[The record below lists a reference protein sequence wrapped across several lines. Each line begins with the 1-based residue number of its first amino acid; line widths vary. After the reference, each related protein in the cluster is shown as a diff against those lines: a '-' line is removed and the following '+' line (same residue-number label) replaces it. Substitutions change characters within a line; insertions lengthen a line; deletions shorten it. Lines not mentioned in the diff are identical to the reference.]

1 MRSVPLELA
10 LELKWNVLNS
20 ALVLPCLRGA
30 RLAETKDRVDW
41 GLFGLTQVPA
51 SNALEV
57 VSGKPLEPFNST
69 FGETRVQV
77 PLGFWLPRSARMNG
91 LGHPHGLPTGWWLA
105 RHAPV
110 VKPSEHVRQPAYL
123 SGNCNG
129 KKGSR
134 YMPPPGK
141 AGLVTQ
147 GIGVRSHRKYKL
159 LELWASSSTRL
170 YLEHATGPRPPAFV
184 RDRSGSGLSDRCV
197 AIPCDL

>member
-1 MRSVPLELA
+1 M
-10 LELKWNVLNS
+10 
-20 ALVLPCLRGA
+20 LPCLRGA

-69 FGETRVQV
+69 LGDTRVQV

-105 RHAPV
+105 FHAPV
-110 VKPSEHVRQPAYL
+110 VRPSEHVRQPAYL

-134 YMPPPGK
+134 YMPPPRESRACDTRHWCAKSQEVHIARALGK
-141 AGLVTQ
+141 LFDAFVLGT
-147 GIGVRSHRKYKL
+147 RYR
-159 LELWASSSTRL
+159 ASSTRL
-170 YLEHATGPRPPAFV
+170 CQGSFGQRFV
-184 RDRSGSGLSDRCV
+184 
-197 AIPCDL
+197 